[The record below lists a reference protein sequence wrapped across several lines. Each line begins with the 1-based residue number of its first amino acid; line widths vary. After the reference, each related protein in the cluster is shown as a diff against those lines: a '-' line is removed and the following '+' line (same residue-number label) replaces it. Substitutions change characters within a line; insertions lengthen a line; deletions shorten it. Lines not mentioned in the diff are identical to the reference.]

1 MKRLNFVAL
10 GLLLVFIFGFSVGC
24 SKTDYA
30 ENEHI
35 ITIYKKEYLLNEEGK
50 IQDDGYTLWKTF
62 GVLNTQMYDLP
73 NAKDEKYFYL
83 ESISGQ
89 KFVGED
95 KVQILPAKSETL
107 FIREREKK
115 TIRFYLNGV
124 NIEDRLDIENRKEY
138 NKNFVDTYN
147 EGFFGSGASGL
158 GQNNDTLDMGF
169 MLVDIFS
176 CNNNNKRF
184 VIVEL
189 YTDAEYKNLYDTVC
203 FSKGYI
209 AYDGETRYVTDM
221 KITVIKSMDFY
232 MKIVKTLEYEY

>member
-10 GLLLVFIFGFSVGC
+10 GLLLVFVFGFSVGC

-35 ITIYKKEYLLNEEGK
+35 ITIYKKEYSLNEEGK

-89 KFVGED
+89 KFVSED
-95 KVQILPAKSETL
+95 KVQMLPSKSETL
-107 FIREREKK
+107 FVREREKK
-115 TIRFYLNGV
+115 TINFYLDGV
-124 NIEDRLDIENRKEY
+124 NVKTRLKSDNLEYY
-138 NKNFVDTYN
+138 NKNFVDTYK
-147 EGFFGSGASGL
+147 EGLHYNVGTTYIWEDLLDISFMTGDVFKC
-158 GQNNDTLDMGF
+158 TL
-169 MLVDIFS
+169 
-176 CNNNNKRF
+176 NNKSF
-184 VIVEL
+184 VVVEL
-189 YTDAEYKNLYDTVC
+189 YADAEYKNLYDTVC
-203 FSKGYI
+203 LSQGNY
-209 AYDGETRYVTDM
+209 ACEGETSYRKDTT
-221 KITVIKSMDFY
+221 ISAIKSMDFY